1 MDPNGVWKARKGGS
15 VNLPEQKACDV
26 NMKLRIERTKDRVE
40 GAKRQSAPLC
50 DALDVPRL
58 WFRERDGP
66 RRQLLLQPDLRR
78 AREVLATCR
87 KCDNEGR
94 SYEKGEIELVLD
106 LALMLPGQVLAVV
119 PRDEALIAIGTLRQ
133 QAVVFS
139 DVDNTAAAEACRK
152 IAECLHKATHR

>member
-40 GAKRQSAPLC
+40 GAKRQSAPYVTHWTC
-50 DALDVPRL
+50 
-58 WFRERDGP
+58 
-66 RRQLLLQPDLRR
+66 PDCGSENETDHADNYFCNPIFGEPEKFSL
-78 AREVLATCR
+78 TCR